1 MGHAKPKHGK
11 GSNGIFAVVW
21 LPLTFTANILV
32 WPIHTI
38 LWFLINLVGDS
49 IKRQKLLDKHPE
61 LAYAIPQPWFFTHWV
76 MRHDWIKK
84 RIKYLKKARYV
95 LCDYFSWPRSHGSK
109 WKCKRCPNRGM
120 YWCMHCGKRYCAQ
133 CSHIFHAPGTTNA
146 LLHTVEEIT
155 DRWHTD
161 GQGVQVLS
169 PVLPEFMAM
178 TIFLRLCS
186 TSTIVS
192 DIYLSKQVMCP
203 AVNEVKGLVATFDTV
218 LFYHFKNLFA
228 TWCDIEDSFM
238 RFVMDTWV
246 HSVVADTDNVIMV
259 LQTLPHALMYNIVLV
274 YVVVPIISIVYAVL
288 LNGVYQVERLL
299 PHTPFLLQMEDL
311 AHSCNITQKFGI
323 FDPTEVPPET
333 KPRQK
338 RSFDP
343 IDDLLYKYHRVM
355 RHMSYYYQT
364 SLAGMQSLCWGL
376 IACVVVVRLA
386 CIFLGLGPLL
396 RTVLSWIGWGS
407 TIKLHR
413 EWFADI
419 GENFIEHDTIIRVI
433 SFVGNLIKY
442 IFDKVPVV
450 GPLLSSLR
458 MWCCLWVIIIAMVC
472 ITVHW
477 VVKKRDEWFQD
488 WLSGGEERSVDFGQ
502 DKVLKPR

>member
-1 MGHAKPKHGK
+1 
-11 GSNGIFAVVW
+11 
-21 LPLTFTANILV
+21 
-32 WPIHTI
+32 
-38 LWFLINLVGDS
+38 
-49 IKRQKLLDKHPE
+49 
-61 LAYAIPQPWFFTHWV
+61 
-76 MRHDWIKK
+76 
-84 RIKYLKKARYV
+84 
-95 LCDYFSWPRSHGSK
+95 
-109 WKCKRCPNRGM
+109 
-120 YWCMHCGKRYCAQ
+120 
-133 CSHIFHAPGTTNA
+133 
-146 LLHTVEEIT
+146 
-155 DRWHTD
+155 
-161 GQGVQVLS
+161 
-169 PVLPEFMAM
+169 
-178 TIFLRLCS
+178 
-186 TSTIVS
+186 
-192 DIYLSKQVMCP
+192 
-203 AVNEVKGLVATFDTV
+203 
-218 LFYHFKNLFA
+218 
-228 TWCDIEDSFM
+228 
-238 RFVMDTWV
+238 
-246 HSVVADTDNVIMV
+246 
-259 LQTLPHALMYNIVLV
+259 
-274 YVVVPIISIVYAVL
+274 
-288 LNGVYQVERLL
+288 VERLL

-355 RHMSYYYQT
+355 RHMSFYYQT

-419 GENFIEHDTIIRVI
+419 GENFIEHDMIIRVI